1 MTAEHTT
8 IILSVISLL
17 GGLAL
22 FLYGMDLM
30 GDGLKNT
37 SAATLKRA
45 LEKVTYNTFVSFLLG
60 VVITAIIQS
69 STATIVLVA
78 GLIAAGALNLKQS
91 IGIVLGANVGTTI
104 TAQIIRLLDVD
115 SVATGAMQ
123 FLKPETLAPLAAV
136 IGIIFIMFIK
146 RKNARNIGMIVMG
159 FGILFFGLLD
169 MTQSMNPLSSSPA
182 FSNVIEKV
190 SGNPGLG
197 FLVGVVV
204 TFIVQSSSAS
214 VGILQTISQTGKIS
228 FTCAY
233 TYVIGAAIG
242 TCIVT
247 ALICSIGT
255 KEDAKRISVI
265 HVLFNVVG
273 AVAFMLLL
281 ALAQA
286 FNWFP
291 ALRSETYTITSGG
304 IADFQTI
311 YKLINAV
318 LMIPFAGFFEK
329 ISRFFV
335 KDRPRSV
342 VDSEIEENIRALDE
356 HLFVSPAVAL
366 EQTKHVVGH
375 MGDVALQNFEAV
387 TGQITQY
394 SAEASA
400 QIEEREAFLDII
412 ADSANEYLLAL
423 SPKIELESDNATH
436 TYLLQTIGEFERIG
450 DLAVNLSEN
459 ADEMAKNGTK
469 FSENA
474 QKELII
480 ISSAVKEIIGLAK
493 QSFCENSSEIAK
505 QIEPLEEVID
515 DLVSIL
521 KERHV
526 ERLKSGACT
535 ISTGLAFLDNLINL
549 ERISDQCSNVALYVI
564 GRNDSAI
571 KGNEHNYIQNLH
583 SGNDREFTDMYNEN
597 RKRFVDP
604 LLKIGITA

>member
-1 MTAEHTT
+1 MT
-8 IILSVISLL
+8 
-17 GGLAL
+17 
-22 FLYGMDLM
+22 
-30 GDGLKNT
+30 
-37 SAATLKRA
+37 
-45 LEKVTYNTFVSFLLG
+45 
-60 VVITAIIQS
+60 
-69 STATIVLVA
+69 
-78 GLIAAGALNLKQS
+78 
-91 IGIVLGANVGTTI
+91 
-104 TAQIIRLLDVD
+104 
-115 SVATGAMQ
+115 
-123 FLKPETLAPLAAV
+123 
-136 IGIIFIMFIK
+136 
-146 RKNARNIGMIVMG
+146 
-159 FGILFFGLLD
+159 
-169 MTQSMNPLSSSPA
+169 PLSSSPA
-182 FSNVIEKV
+182 FSSVIEKV
-190 SGNPGLG
+190 SGSPGLG

-214 VGILQTISQTGKIS
+214 VGILQTVSQTGKIS

-273 AVAFMLLL
+273 AVVFMALLL
-281 ALAQA
+281 LAQA

-291 ALRSETYTITSGG
+291 ALRSESYTITSGG

-394 SAEASA
+394 SPEVSA

-459 ADEMAKNGTK
+459 ADEMAKNSTK

-521 KERHV
+521 KDRHV

-535 ISTGLAFLDNLINL
+535 INTGLAFLDNLINL
-549 ERISDQCSNVALYVI
+549 ERISDQCSNIALYVI

>member
-22 FLYGMDLM
+22 FLYGMELM

-115 SVATGAMQ
+115 SAATGVMQ
-123 FLKPETLAPLAAV
+123 FFKPETLAPLAAV
-136 IGIIFIMFIK
+136 IGIIFILFIK
-146 RKNARNIGMIVMG
+146 KKNAKNIGMIVMG
-159 FGILFFGLLD
+159 FGILFIGLLN
-169 MTQSMNPLSSSPA
+169 MTQSMEPLSSSPA
-182 FSNVIEKV
+182 FSSAIEKV

-228 FTCAY
+228 FMCAY

-255 KEDAKRISVI
+255 KEDAKRISVV
-265 HVLFNVVG
+265 HVLFNVIG
-273 AVAFMLLL
+273 AAFFMALLP
-281 ALAQA
+281 LAQM
-286 FNWFP
+286 FDWFP

-304 IADFQTI
+304 IADIQTI
-311 YKLINAV
+311 YKLLNAV
-318 LMIPFAGFFEK
+318 LLIPFTGCLEK
-329 ISRFFV
+329 ISRIVV
-335 KDRPRSV
+335 KDRPKQV

-356 HLFVSPAVAL
+356 HLFISPAVAL
-366 EQTKHVVGH
+366 EQTKHVIGH
-375 MGDVALQNFEAV
+375 MGDVALQNFNAA
-387 TGQITQY
+387 TAQISQY
-394 SAEASA
+394 RAEVSA
-400 QIEEREAFLDII
+400 QIQDREAFLDII
-412 ADSANEYLLAL
+412 ADHANEYLLAL

-450 DLAVNLSEN
+450 DLALNLSEN
-459 ADEMAKNGTK
+459 SDEMERNNTK

-474 QKELII
+474 QKELVII
-480 ISSAVKEIIGLAK
+480 CSAVKEIIELANRA
-493 QSFCENSSEIAK
+493 FCDNSIEIAK

-515 DLVSIL
+515 DLVAIL

-526 ERLKSGACT
+526 ERLKSGGCT
-535 ISTGLAFLDNLINL
+535 INTGLTFLDNLINL
-549 ERISDQCSNVALYVI
+549 ERISDQCSNIALFVI
-564 GRNDSAI
+564 GKNDI
-571 KGNEHNYIQNLH
+571 TVKGNEHNYIQNLH

-604 LLKIGITA
+604 LLNIRISV